1 MRRVTIKGPSHE
13 ILYEYCNISAAVVR
27 RGNFARHTRQNGRA
41 SLVLSQPIKVQT
53 EHASFI
59 PPLLW
64 RAHQVFGDDS

>member
-1 MRRVTIKGPSHE
+1 MKYYTNIV
-13 ILYEYCNISAAVVR
+13 ILAPLLCGAATLP
-27 RGNFARHTRQNGRA
+27 GI
-41 SLVLSQPIKVQT
+41 LVKTVALPWFLSQPIKVQT